1 MNTGLVT
8 FYHIHH
14 YGAAL
19 QAAATERAV
28 ESLGHTCEII
38 DYFVNQ
44 DNALFRRP
52 TGLGST
58 AADVHTALHYQA
70 LRSRYERFE
79 QFSQEHLRISSH
91 RFGSFA
97 ELRDAALPYDVILS
111 GSDQIWN
118 PQIFPDGRFDP
129 VFFGAFSDRRHI
141 AYAPSF
147 GIPHIPTDMEEE
159 LRGYL
164 ARFSHLSV
172 RERQGQ
178 KIVAGITGQDVPVV
192 LDPTLLLSA
201 QQWAAAASDHLFT
214 TRGTF
219 GLQLPVPVPN
229 GYILCYCINK
239 PGALEPY
246 LQEFA
251 RRSAMPIVQLCG
263 IRQKV
268 HQIGRAHV

>member
-1 MNTGLVT
+1 
-8 FYHIHH
+8 
-14 YGAAL
+14 
-19 QAAATERAV
+19 
-28 ESLGHTCEII
+28 
-38 DYFVNQ
+38 
-44 DNALFRRP
+44 
-52 TGLGST
+52 
-58 AADVHTALHYQA
+58 
-70 LRSRYERFE
+70 
-79 QFSQEHLRISSH
+79 
-91 RFGSFA
+91 
-97 ELRDAALPYDVILS
+97 
-111 GSDQIWN
+111 
-118 PQIFPDGRFDP
+118 
-129 VFFGAFSDRRHI
+129 
-141 AYAPSF
+141 
-147 GIPHIPTDMEEE
+147 MEEE

-178 KIVAGITGQDVPVV
+178 KIVAGLTGQDVPVV

-268 HQIGRAHV
+268 HPKARCVLDAGPAEFLELFQNAAFVFTNSFHGTVFAAQFHVPFFTAVSPAELTDPESSRTFSLLSRLGLADRIVGQGNTADLEAPVDWKQAEVRLSEARAASLNYLHWRELRIPRKPLR